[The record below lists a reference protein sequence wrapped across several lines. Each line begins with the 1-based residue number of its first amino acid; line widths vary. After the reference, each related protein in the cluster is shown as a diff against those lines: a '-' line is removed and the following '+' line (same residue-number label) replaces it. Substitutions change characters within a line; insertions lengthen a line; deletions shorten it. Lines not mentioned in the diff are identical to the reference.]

1 MKVTHRIR
9 AGMALLVALLS
20 PAALADSAE
29 YINTHTE
36 LALNNLRQHT
46 QDADAILQD
55 AAGVL
60 VFPDIFKLG
69 FGVGGQYGE
78 GVLLVEGQPVAY
90 YTTAGKEYGLAPG
103 HKTKSEV
110 IVFRTP
116 EALQQFQNK
125 RGWKVGQ
132 DGEVALG
139 HLSPDNKQLLF
150 GGQDRDVVGF
160 ILSEQGLV
168 ADLTMDGSRITRMA
182 R

>member
-1 MKVTHRIR
+1 MKTTQRIR
-9 AGMALLVALLS
+9 AATALLVALLS
-20 PAALADSAE
+20 PAALADSVE

-36 LALNNLRQHT
+36 QALNNLRQHT
-46 QDADAILQD
+46 QDADAILND

-78 GVLLVEGQPVAY
+78 GVLLVKGQPVAY
-90 YTTAGKEYGLAPG
+90 YTTAGKEFGLAEG

-116 EALQQFQNK
+116 EALQQFQNT

-132 DGEVALG
+132 DGKVALG
-139 HLSPDNKQLLF
+139 RLSPDTRKLLF
-150 GGQDRDVVGF
+150 GDQSKDVVGF
-160 ILSEQGLV
+160 VLSEQGLV
-168 ADLTMDGSRITRMA
+168 ANVSMDGSRITRMA
-182 R
+182 K